1 MIPPPEPT
9 EPASPELNTSEKAAE
24 KVKEAYRWWDHLAT
38 IHPQDPLWLGGIKL
52 LVRAVGILILLAI
65 SPFALLA
72 IIIGF
77 LTVM

>member
-1 MIPPPEPT
+1 MNPEPDQ
-9 EPASPELNTSEKAAE
+9 PDNPELKPGEKAAE
-24 KVKEAYRWWDHLAT
+24 KMKDAYRWWDHLAT
-38 IHPQDPLWLGGIKL
+38 LHAEDPLWLGIVKL

-65 SPFALLA
+65 SSFALLA

>member
-1 MIPPPEPT
+1 MTPT
-9 EPASPELNTSEKAAE
+9 PDQPDDAKLNASEKAAE
-24 KVKEAYRWWDHLAT
+24 KVKDAYRWWDHLAT

-52 LVRAVGILILLAI
+52 LVRAIGILILLAI